1 MLSGALLHS
10 TGKENGG
17 RCINFV
23 HLAQVIFVENRAK
36 IKVENLDGKT
46 RDERETC
53 FPVLRV
59 ESKMKGAG
67 LR

>member
-1 MLSGALLHS
+1 M
-10 TGKENGG
+10 
-17 RCINFV
+17 
-23 HLAQVIFVENRAK
+23 K
-36 IKVENLDGKT
+36 IKAENLDGKT

-53 FPVLRV
+53 FPVSRV

>member
-1 MLSGALLHS
+1 
-10 TGKENGG
+10 
-17 RCINFV
+17 
-23 HLAQVIFVENRAK
+23 LAQVIFVGNREK
-36 IKVENLDGKT
+36 IKEENLDGKT

-59 ESKMKGAG
+59 KSKMKGAG